1 MENRKKALFI
11 INPIS
16 GKMTLRNSFFDII
29 TLFSN
34 AGFESTVLT
43 TTKTGDATKFA
54 SEYGADYDRIIV
66 CGGDGTL
73 NETVTGLMSV
83 EKSRRASVGFIP
95 AGTTNDL
102 ADTLRVPK
110 EPISAAK
117 TIIESEPTPN
127 DVGCFNNNRYFNY
140 IASCGAFTST
150 SYSTPQNLK
159 NSLGHM
165 AYVLE
170 GIRTFNE
177 VKPVYMKVESKE
189 MTTDGEFLFAGVTNA
204 LSVGGVY
211 KLDPKYVDLSDG
223 CFEVILI
230 RMPKTT
236 NDIMDILYRLS
247 NLDYDENQVVFFHT
261 SNVTI
266 TSEEPVKWTVDG
278 EYGGNL
284 DKVVIKNLNGAIKI
298 FKSDTVDPLD
308 EIPIFEV

>member
-1 MENRKKALFI
+1 
-11 INPIS
+11 
-16 GKMTLRNSFFDII
+16 
-29 TLFSN
+29 
-34 AGFESTVLT
+34 
-43 TTKTGDATKFA
+43 
-54 SEYGADYDRIIV
+54 
-66 CGGDGTL
+66 
-73 NETVTGLMSV
+73 
-83 EKSRRASVGFIP
+83 
-95 AGTTNDL
+95 
-102 ADTLRVPK
+102 
-110 EPISAAK
+110 
-117 TIIESEPTPN
+117 
-127 DVGCFNNNRYFNY
+127 
-140 IASCGAFTST
+140 
-150 SYSTPQNLK
+150 
-159 NSLGHM
+159 
-165 AYVLE
+165 
-170 GIRTFNE
+170 
-177 VKPVYMKVESKE
+177 

-261 SNVTI
+261 SSVTI